1 MMYHYLECFQALAGR
16 KLPHTMKLQACW
28 DGNAED
34 LPPNQD
40 DRMIS
45 SITCML
51 EEGGGKQR
59 WGHAK
64 SHQNTK
70 HMNYLLMCVCVCHC
84 LIIFT
89 SLLFHSFL
97 KHTHMCTSILCSK
110 TPTSRWVAKRA
121 VSLCSSIQ
129 LQDVT
134 SHVVRA
140 TFGTKWNFLLPGAP
154 VGMFK

>member
-1 MMYHYLECFQALAGR
+1 MYHYLACFQSLGWKKTASHHEITSMLR
-16 KLPHTMKLQACW
+16 RTCW
-28 DGNAED
+28 RLTPESGWYNDIKHH
-34 LPPNQD
+34 
-40 DRMIS
+40 MHV
-45 SITCML
+45 
-51 EEGGGKQR
+51 GGGRRKQR

-70 HMNYLLMCVCVCHC
+70 HMKSMLMCVCHC

-89 SLLFHSFL
+89 SLLFHSFF
-97 KHTHMCTSILCSK
+97 KHRHMCTSILCSK

-154 VGMFK
+154 FGMFK